1 MISCLQYTALVC
13 RFTMKK
19 YGLTLSAVT
28 GLLAVEPKRLAV
40 IPNEE
45 VLGRVV
51 ALYILVWRHW
61 LPKKEKRMSI
71 EGGN

>member
-1 MISCLQYTALVC
+1 M
-13 RFTMKK
+13 
-19 YGLTLSAVT
+19 T

-51 ALYILVWRHW
+51 ALHILVWRHW